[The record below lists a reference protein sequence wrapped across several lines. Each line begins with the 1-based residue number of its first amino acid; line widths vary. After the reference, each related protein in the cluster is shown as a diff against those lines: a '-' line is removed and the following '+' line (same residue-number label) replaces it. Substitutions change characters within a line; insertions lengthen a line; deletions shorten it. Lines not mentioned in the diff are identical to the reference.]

1 MKKFP
6 FITQQIALN
15 LLRISTSLFLAAH
28 GFIRLY
34 AGIVS
39 GFGDFLNSKGF
50 LVGTGIAWG
59 LTFFE
64 ILGGL
69 LMAIG
74 FFRKV
79 ISAVFILQ
87 LIFGIVLV
95 HAQNG
100 WFVVGYQSGGME
112 YSVLLILSLIVIA
125 ASGTNKSSVNK
136 DL

>member
-1 MKKFP
+1 MKNFP

-34 AGIVS
+34 AGTVS
-39 GFGDFLNSKGF
+39 GFGEFLNSKGF
-50 LVGTGIAWG
+50 LVGMGIAWS

-64 ILGGL
+64 IFGGL
-69 LMAIG
+69 LMAVG

-125 ASGTNKSSVNK
+125 TSGTNKSSDNK
-136 DL
+136 DI

>member
-34 AGIVS
+34 AGTVS